1 MRTSNPALNAK
12 TFERFG
18 PIAAGEGM
26 TIEGTV
32 NRTGFLLLVLVA
44 TATYTWMQTI
54 AGVPVG
60 GYLWTGLLG
69 GFAVALVTI
78 FKPAWAPITAPV
90 YAALEG
96 LALGALSAILEATYH
111 GIVIQVWR

>member
-54 AGVPVG
+54 AGVPDG
-60 GYLWTGLLG
+60 GDLWTGLLCS
-69 GFAVALVTI
+69 FAVTLFTI
-78 FKPAWAPITAPV
+78 FKPEWPTITAPV
-90 YAALEG
+90 YAALER
-96 LALGALSAILEATYH
+96 LASGPLSAILE
-111 GIVIQVWR
+111 